1 MLKGEGQ
8 TTLLSPMCCPL
19 YIFESLAYLLWTGFS
34 YYRKDKP
41 DFCTIYVSETIVV
54 KIIFFT
60 DMLHR
65 RFRSCRHVMSCSLQM
80 VRLTSGGQYKDV
92 HLPDYNTSVEVGSHR
107 LTRPQKPP
115 PTPKWEGLKDLEE
128 RTKVKRHVHL
138 KSYVWEWMYRICQ
151 GRGGGVSDRGIM
163 VSPPMSSGFK
173 SCILLF
179 KYNDKKDF
187 FNLVKY

>member
-1 MLKGEGQ
+1 MSRWS
-8 TTLLSPMCCPL
+8 LLIFRSHVQRSRSKHSFEPSVLSTL
-19 YIFESLAYLLWTGFS
+19 YIWIPCLLALDRFCF
-34 YYRKDKP
+34 YREDKP
-41 DFCTIYVSETIVV
+41 EFCTISVSETIVV

-138 KSYVWEWMYRICQ
+138 VIEEKVTYGSGCTEFVW
-151 GRGGGVSDRGIM
+151 RGGMSDRGKWI
-163 VSPPMSSGFK
+163 G
-173 SCILLF
+173 
-179 KYNDKKDF
+179 
-187 FNLVKY
+187 